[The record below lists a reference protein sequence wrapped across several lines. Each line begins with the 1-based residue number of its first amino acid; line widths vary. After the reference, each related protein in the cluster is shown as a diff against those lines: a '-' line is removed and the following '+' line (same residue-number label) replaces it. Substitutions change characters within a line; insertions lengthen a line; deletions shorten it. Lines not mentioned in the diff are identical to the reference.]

1 MNVTQNIIIKD
12 EVTEQLAYG
21 GASVGAVSS
30 QSPTFTFSNGTS
42 AGGTVAN
49 VIDLKAEF
57 AAISGTAVTLA
68 AGASITYT
76 LSAMTD
82 GLGRAVAFARLRRH
96 VIRIIAK
103 TSGNYLTVGGAG
115 ARQCT
120 DIVNGTFKVT
130 DEDRKTFADGPGAV
144 VTAGTSDQVKI
155 LNSSANPITF
165 EYALTGCST

>member
-1 MNVTQNIIIKD
+1 MNVSQNIIIND
-12 EVTEQLAYG
+12 TVTEQLAYG
-21 GASVGAVSS
+21 GASIGAVSS
-30 QSPTFTFSNGTS
+30 QSPSFTFSNGTS
-42 AGGTVAN
+42 SGGTVGN
-49 VIDLKAEF
+49 VIDLKNEF

-103 TSGNYLTVGGAG
+103 TSGDFLTVGGAG
-115 ARQCT
+115 ARQCI

-130 DEDRKTFADGPGAV
+130 DEDRKTFADGPGAI

-155 LNSSANPITF
+155 LNSSTHPITF